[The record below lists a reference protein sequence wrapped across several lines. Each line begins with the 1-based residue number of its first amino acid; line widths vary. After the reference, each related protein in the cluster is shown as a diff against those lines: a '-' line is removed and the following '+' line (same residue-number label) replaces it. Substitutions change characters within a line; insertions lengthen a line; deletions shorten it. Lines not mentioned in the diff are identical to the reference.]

1 MAGQRLSLPGWL
13 LVISIAAFVGTW
25 IVAPRR
31 SISGSAPQPS
41 LPSHRDQRHE
51 SPVLRIDPER
61 DPASDP
67 RRSDELFVL
76 GRPWRVALTFDDGP
90 HHVHTARLLDILAEH
105 GVHATFFVN
114 GRWIAGG
121 CRRAAVNRQLLRRA
135 RLEGHAIGSHTY
147 GHVNLT
153 RLRKDE
159 QTWEITANEAIIH
172 EVVGDR
178 PTLFRPPYGVLS
190 RHSLAVLRERRYVIA
205 RWNSAALD
213 EEIHDPVAI
222 QRTVMLWL
230 RHHQGGI
237 VMLHDRFRWSVDA
250 VAGVLHELERDNCR
264 RRQAGQPPYEVVSL
278 DSLLVPPAQSG
289 PLADRS
295 GARRLVCK

>member
-1 MAGQRLSLPGWL
+1 MAGPRLSLPGWL

-25 IVAPRR
+25 IAAPRR
-31 SISGSAPQPS
+31 SISGSTPQPS
-41 LPSHRDQRHE
+41 PPSHRDPGRDAPALH
-51 SPVLRIDPER
+51 IDPES
-61 DPASDP
+61 DPAGEP
-67 RRSDELFVL
+67 RRTDELFVL

-90 HHVHTARLLDILAEH
+90 HHLHTARLLDILAEH
-105 GVHATFFVN
+105 GVRATFFVN
-114 GRWIAGG
+114 GRWIANSD
-121 CRRAAVNRQLLRRA
+121 RRSKANRQILRRA

-147 GHVNLT
+147 SHVNLT
-153 RLRKDE
+153 RLRRDE
-159 QTWEITANEAIIH
+159 QTQEITANEAIIKD
-172 EVVGDR
+172 VLGDR

-250 VAGVLHELERDNCR
+250 VARVLHELGRENCR
-264 RRQAGQPPYEVVSL
+264 RQRAGQVPYEVVSL

-295 GARRLVCK
+295 QARRLACK